1 MPIPLKS
8 AASDTVKPFSLNMV
22 NNDAQPGPYQ
32 PYTKDIVEKICN
44 KQTGTGRPVSI
55 TPSPDADLDLR
66 NAGFFYRQRKKAN
79 TTTQIIPEIKNKA
92 YKIAVIF
99 HKRSG

>member
-1 MPIPLKS
+1 MPMPLKS

-32 PYTKDIVEKICN
+32 PYTKDIVEKICTN
-44 KQTGTGRPVSI
+44 KPEPKASINNTITGC
-55 TPSPDADLDLR
+55 DLDLR
-66 NAGFFYRQRKKAN
+66 NADFFTGKEKKQIQTA
-79 TTTQIIPEIKNKA
+79 QIIPEIKNKA
-92 YKIAVIF
+92 YKIAIIF